1 MVKGLLR
8 RAPQAAGGG
17 LGAVSASQF
26 PAFYGQYLQSL
37 GGRLDQAREQAA
49 RLDAMAA
56 EIGLSAS
63 AYAQRLS
70 ASADEAVQRAG
81 LLDQGLLDDRA
92 RLQAAYDALAGAAIW
107 QRPYRLAVWG
117 EGPVASATLQR
128 FQPSLAITAE
138 GFAYAAVGLLLGLG
152 LIAMTRRAL
161 GAGKRSGKKEETT

>member
-70 ASADEAVQRAG
+70 ASADEAIQRA
-81 LLDQGLLDDRA
+81 
-92 RLQAAYDALAGAAIW
+92 
-107 QRPYRLAVWG
+107 P
-117 EGPVASATLQR
+117 
-128 FQPSLAITAE
+128 
-138 GFAYAAVGLLLGLG
+138 
-152 LIAMTRRAL
+152 
-161 GAGKRSGKKEETT
+161 RSGSGPTAWRSGARDRSQARRSSAFSRRSPSRRKALPMRQWVCY